1 MISSSTFRKAIPND
15 ARVLSALA
23 LRSKA
28 HWGYSREFLKMCES
42 ELTVQA
48 HQIENSNLDYVVAE
62 VCSTVVGFYALKKT
76 SKEKFELE
84 ALFVEPEHIG
94 TGLGRRLIRHAL
106 DAVKGQ
112 GGESLRI
119 QGDPNA
125 ENFYLAAGGKCI
137 GTRESASIPG
147 RLLPLFEIDVG
158 SYEIEAT

>member
-1 MISSSTFRKAIPND
+1 MTSSSTFRKAVPDD
-15 ARVLSALA
+15 ASVLSALA
-23 LRSKA
+23 LLSKA

-42 ELTVQA
+42 ELTVPA
-48 HQIENSNLDYVVAE
+48 HQIENSNFDYVVAE
-62 VCSTVVGFYALKKT
+62 VCSTIVGFYALEKT
-76 SKEKFELE
+76 AKGKFELE

-106 DAVKGQ
+106 DAVIGQ
-112 GGESLRI
+112 GGESLLV

-147 RLLPLFEIDVG
+147 RFLPLFEIEVG
-158 SYEIEAT
+158 AYEIEAT

>member
-1 MISSSTFRKAIPND
+1 MTASSTFRKAVPND
-15 ARVLSALA
+15 AKVLSALA

-28 HWGYSREFLKMCES
+28 HWEYSREFLRMCES

-62 VCSTVVGFYALKKT
+62 VRSTVVGFYALEKT
-76 SKEKFELE
+76 SKGKFELE
-84 ALFVEPEHIG
+84 GLFVEPEHIG
-94 TGLGRRLIRHAL
+94 TGLGRRLIKHAL
-106 DAVKGQ
+106 DAVKGR
-112 GGESLRI
+112 GGRSLLV

-147 RLLPLFEIDVG
+147 RLLPLFEIEVR
-158 SYEIEAT
+158 SHEIEAT